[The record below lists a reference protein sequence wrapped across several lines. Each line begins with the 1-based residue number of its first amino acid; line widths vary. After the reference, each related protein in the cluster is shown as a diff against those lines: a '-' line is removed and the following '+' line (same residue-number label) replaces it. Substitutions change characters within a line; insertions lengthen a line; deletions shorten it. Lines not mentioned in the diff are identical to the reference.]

1 MGLRSK
7 IEALKRF
14 LPDEFEGNDMLDDRM
29 PRTPEQ
35 ALINAVKVRLWRMTV
50 SQTLRRPGIT
60 AIKPL
65 GWTDRFFVQSRDG
78 QIMQEDES
86 SSSSG
91 NFAGFRS
98 EAVDDALLFEDDEE
112 SDTLLENET
121 LFREDDLDGE
131 NDELDED
138 LLSGDCVTME
148 EFDTVEALD
157 IEEENWV
164 WEGDYVS
171 KVSGER
177 DVHSDSEDEILF
189 EDDEEILLDDV
200 VPHHEHDSSR
210 RRIYS
215 ISYDEVLMSN

>member
-1 MGLRSK
+1 
-7 IEALKRF
+7 
-14 LPDEFEGNDMLDDRM
+14 MLDDRM

-50 SQTLRRPGIT
+50 SETLRRPGIT

-65 GWTDRFFVQSRDG
+65 DWTDRFFVQSRDG
-78 QIMQEDES
+78 QIMLEDES

-98 EAVDDALLFEDDEE
+98 EAVDDALLFENDEE
-112 SDTLLENET
+112 SDSLLENET

-148 EFDTVEALD
+148 ALD
-157 IEEENWV
+157 MEEEDWV
-164 WEGDYVS
+164 WGGEYVS
-171 KVSGER
+171 KGAGER
-177 DVHSDSEDEILF
+177 DVHSDSEGEILF
-189 EDDEEILLDDV
+189 EDDEEILLDNV
-200 VPHHEHDSSR
+200 VLHHEHDSSTR
-210 RRIYS
+210 PVHS
-215 ISYDEVLMSN
+215 TNYDEILMSD